1 MKIWIRAI
9 SKAIP
14 LVVIAMLMLAL
25 LTGCE
30 NAALSDEQN
39 PFKDRFAKLDVSMN
53 VNVLV
58 DTKTGVC
65 YLNYWNAN
73 GVGSTVLLDTDGTL
87 LLYEEAWYQMYEEGD
102 HAK

>member
-9 SKAIP
+9 SKAVP

-39 PFKDRFAKLDVSMN
+39 PFKDRFATLDVGSR
-53 VNVLV
+53 VDVIV

-65 YLNYWNAN
+65 YLYRAI
-73 GVGSTVLLDTDGTL
+73 GYGAGITVMLDTDGTP
-87 LLYEEAWYQMYEEGD
+87 LLYDEAWYQMYEEAN
-102 HAK
+102 HAE